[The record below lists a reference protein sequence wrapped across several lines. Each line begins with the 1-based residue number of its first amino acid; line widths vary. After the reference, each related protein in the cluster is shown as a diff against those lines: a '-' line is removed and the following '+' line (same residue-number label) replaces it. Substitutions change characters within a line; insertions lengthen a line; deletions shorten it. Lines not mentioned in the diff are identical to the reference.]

1 MSEKQQMLKMVELML
16 SPDNNLR
23 TEAEGQILA
32 FASSSPDK
40 FTSIN
45 VEILLDEA
53 IASNLRMTSVLILK
67 QNLVIGEN
75 KPSLYLKLSTEMVE
89 AFKKQ
94 IVLCLSSITSLP
106 VNQKVSDL
114 VAELS
119 ASIYNDKKNLVQE
132 NQKWPN
138 LIQHIFELYGTKNKN
153 SVLSSLRVLE
163 GIFDKTG
170 NKLVTFKTQFIEL
183 FKDAISNT
191 DLEIKFAA
199 INCLLSLVLEFKAKD
214 TKDFKMFGGNILES
228 VILILDKKDED
239 SLKNTIGKI
248 FDVCQFSPAFFKKR
262 FDDLITVMTRVRDFP
277 VDSNSNLKIQSLET
291 LVFMLES
298 YPELLENNQNKLTQV
313 VELIFKNM
321 IEIEDEVDEE
331 WMSPPAGFNDDM
343 EEDDDQRVIKLG
355 LDFIDRLIGIL
366 GSEKMIPFLSNYI
379 NTMLKDPNWKMQHA
393 AVMTIS
399 QFGEYLDD
407 KDEEVKGLVNIIA
420 QNSNSQNPRIRYAC
434 CHSLG
439 QFADDLAPD
448 FQDNYHEVYFKIML
462 PRLEDPVP
470 RVVSHALA
478 SMTNFLEHCTPQ
490 ILKNHFQYIY
500 EKILYWLQNGITF
513 VKESCLSCLSA
524 LAEGSGELFF
534 PFIEQT
540 MKILLEVFSVEAKK
554 DLKQLKGSAIECA
567 TIIGKFIG
575 KESFAPYSETLINE
589 MIKIQTN
596 QIDLNDSDPQKSYLL
611 SGWQRI
617 GLTLGKDFEKYI
629 PLIMPTLIQMSS
641 APLLA
646 KGQTTRTHETEE
658 ADIAIQVINLYME
671 SYPTVMRNY
680 IEKIYELILLINK
693 SKVNPDTRLC
703 AVGCLPAL
711 IKVAKT
717 DVNNDC
723 SGISKN
729 IFSKLWEIFIN
740 ESDPIY
746 KSEFCYSLQKVIKRS
761 GPMFTEQELSGFVQ
775 KCEEELKQSEIRRTE
790 ILDCI
795 DTDEETKENIDFNIK
810 CENNLE
816 DEFKLEIANLLG
828 KLFESH
834 KQISLGIFNHL
845 YTNHI
850 IPCLQGEPT
859 SVNIQYGIF
868 LIDDALEHIGTLIKG
883 EALENFYNILIKY
896 SSHNELDIR
905 QSSVF
910 GLGLL
915 AQSMGANFNALFDN
929 SMKVVSDCIKIPK
942 KEKEIDYKY
951 HMCKDNSV
959 STFGKLIKSNWNNMD
974 DERKSSYLNYWL
986 LNLPIVHDHREAILS
1001 YEILM
1006 GIMNENYKLILGN
1019 NNENLMKVIEIF
1031 QKIYQ
1036 RKKMSN
1042 LEINA
1047 NIEKFM
1053 TGFLK
1058 DEALKNMIVSMNL
1071 NDDQK
1076 LFCEKFASN

>member
-1 MSEKQQMLKMVELML
+1 MIKMVELML

-23 TEAEGQILA
+23 TQAEGQILT
-32 FASSSPDK
+32 FASSNPDK

-45 VEILLDEA
+45 VEILLDQKLK
-53 IASNLRMTSVLILK
+53 SNLRMTSVLVLK
-67 QNLVIGEN
+67 QNLVIGED
-75 KPSLYLKLSTEMVE
+75 KPCLYLKLSAEMVD

-94 IVLCLSSITSLP
+94 IILCLSSIQNIP

-114 VAELS
+114 IADLA

-153 SVLSSLRVLE
+153 SMLSALRVLE

-170 NKLVTFKTQFIEL
+170 NKLVSFKTQFVEL
-183 FKDAISNT
+183 FKDAITNT
-191 DLEIKFAA
+191 DLEIKFSA

-214 TKDFKMFGGNILES
+214 TKDFKIFGSNILEA
-228 VILILDKKDED
+228 VIQILDKKDED

-262 FDDLITVMTRVRDFP
+262 FDDLIIVMSRVRDFP
-277 VDSNSNLKIQSLET
+277 DDSNSNLKIQSLET

-298 YPELLENNQNKLTQV
+298 YPELIEGNDTKLTQV

-321 IEIEDEVDEE
+321 IEIDDEIDEE
-331 WMSPPAGFNDDM
+331 WMSPPPGFNDDM

-366 GSEKMIPFLSNYI
+366 GSDKMIPFLSSYI
-379 NTMLKDPNWKMQHA
+379 NTMLKDANWKMKHA

-420 QNSNSQNPRIRYAC
+420 ENSNSENPRIRYAC

-448 FQDNYHEVYFKIML
+448 FQDNYHEIYFKIML

-500 EKILYWLQNGITF
+500 EKILFWLQNGITF

-534 PFIEQT
+534 PFIDQT
-540 MKILLEVFSVEAKK
+540 MKILLEVFSVKADKN
-554 DLKQLKGSAIECA
+554 LKQLKGSAIECA

-575 KESFAPYSETLINE
+575 KESFAPYSEALINE

-596 QIDLNDSDPQKSYLL
+596 QIELNDTDPQKSYLL

-629 PLIMPTLIQMSS
+629 PMIMPTLIQMSS
-641 APLLA
+641 APLQVE
-646 KGQTTRTHETEE
+646 GQTSRTHETEE

-680 IEKIYELILLINK
+680 IEKIYQLIILINK
-693 SKVNPDTRLC
+693 AKVNPDTRLC

-717 DVNNDC
+717 DPNSDC

-761 GPMFTEQELSGFVQ
+761 GPMFNEQELAGFVQ
-775 KCEEELKQSEIRRTE
+775 KCEEELKQSEVRRTQ
-790 ILDCI
+790 ILDSI
-795 DTDEETKENIDFNIK
+795 DTDEETKENIDFNLK

-828 KLFESH
+828 KIFESH
-834 KQISLGIFNHL
+834 KEVSLGIFNHL

-850 IPCLQGEPT
+850 IPCLQGEPN

-868 LIDDALEHIGTLIKG
+868 LIDDALEHIGTSIKG
-883 EALENFYNILIKY
+883 EALENFYHILIKY
-896 SSHNELDIR
+896 TSHNELDIR

-915 AQSMGANFNALFDN
+915 AQSMGASFDALFEN
-929 SMKVVSDCIKIPK
+929 SMKVVSQCIEMPK
-942 KEKEIDYKY
+942 KEKELEYKFY
-951 HMCKDNSV
+951 MCKDNSI

-974 DERKSSYLNYWL
+974 DNKKSNYLNYWL
-986 LNLPIVHDHREAILS
+986 KNLPITHDHKEAVLS
-1001 YEILM
+1001 YEILFGVM
-1006 GIMNENYKLILGN
+1006 DQNYQLILGA

-1036 RKKMSN
+1036 KKKISN
-1042 LEINA
+1042 KGINA
-1047 NIEKFM
+1047 NIEKYM
-1053 TGFLK
+1053 SGFLK
-1058 DEALKNMIVSMNL
+1058 DQNLKNMIVSLAL

-1076 LFCEKFASN
+1076 IFCEKFAN